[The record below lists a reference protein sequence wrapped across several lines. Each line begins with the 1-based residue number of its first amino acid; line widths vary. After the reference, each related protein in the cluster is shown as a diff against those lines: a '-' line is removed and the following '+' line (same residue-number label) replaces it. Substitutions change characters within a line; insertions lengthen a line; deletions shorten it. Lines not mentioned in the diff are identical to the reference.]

1 MTAKRYD
8 RVKSKLLKD
17 AADEIARNYET
28 NQNFFPHY
36 LGRNRDQRDS
46 FKELLILTNSLLI
59 SQWSESHTIH
69 LINLFDFYFFTLE
82 NYPRVFNESI
92 NVLSSVYPFVLLHER
107 EMDYPD
113 TDRKR
118 IERLSKGTGSTVIP
132 ETENQFITK
141 IHDTTKTKDKKNFD
155 KIEQQLNRLLLLYHY
170 VRVMREKDFANI
182 ELNMNRI
189 KEFENFFLKFR
200 DSINKQREKSGKNKI
215 TDDEI
220 FQLMEKQGLGKE
232 ETIIYR
238 IKRIRET
245 GSTKKINFQTKKDAE
260 DALRIYEEFGDEIIR
275 LLKTNITQKNIVDRI
290 KRKTRINRELIAVVV
305 VRINELN
312 NIDK

>member
-8 RVKSKLLKD
+8 KAKSKLLKD
-17 AADEIARNYET
+17 AADEIARNFET

-36 LGRNRDQRDS
+36 LERNRDQRDS
-46 FKELLILTNSLLI
+46 FKELLIITNTLLI
-59 SQWSESHTIH
+59 SQWSENHTIH

-82 NYPRVFNESI
+82 NYPRFFNESI
-92 NVLSSVYPFVLLHER
+92 NALSSVYPFVLLQDR
-107 EMDYPD
+107 EPDYPN

-118 IERLSKGTGSTVIP
+118 IWRINKGPGLTVIP
-132 ETENQFITK
+132 ESENQFITK
-141 IHDTTKTKDKKNFD
+141 IHDSTKTKEKENFD
-155 KIEQQLNRLLLLYHY
+155 KIEQQLKRLLLLYHY
-170 VRVMREKDFANI
+170 VKGMREKDFANI

-238 IKRIRET
+238 IKRVRET
-245 GSTKKINFQTKKDAE
+245 GSKKTVNTQTKKDAE
-260 DALRIYEEFGDEIIR
+260 VGLRIFDEIMEMIEANIHPTKILNR
-275 LLKTNITQKNIVDRI
+275 LKKKN
-290 KRKTRINRELIAVVV
+290 NYNPELIEFA
-305 VRINELN
+305 IAA
-312 NIDK
+312 IDGLVNKDK

>member
-8 RVKSKLLKD
+8 KAKSILLKD

-36 LGRNRDQRDS
+36 LERNRDQRDS

-59 SQWSESHTIH
+59 SQWSENHTIH

-92 NVLSSVYPFVLLHER
+92 NVLSSVYPFVLLHDR
-107 EMDYPD
+107 EPDYPN

-118 IERLSKGTGSTVIP
+118 IWRINKKPGLIVIP
-132 ETENQFITK
+132 ESENQFINK
-141 IHDTTKTKDKKNFD
+141 IHDSTKPKDKVNFD
-155 KIEQQLNRLLLLYHY
+155 KIEQQLKRLLLLYHY
-170 VRVMREKDFANI
+170 VKGVREKDFANI
-182 ELNMNRI
+182 ELNMSRI
-189 KEFENFFLKFR
+189 SAFESFFLILR
-200 DSINKQREKSGKNKI
+200 DSINKQREKLGKIKI

-238 IKRIRET
+238 IKRFRET
-245 GSTKKINFQTKKDAE
+245 GSKKTVDTQTKKDAE

-275 LLKTNITQKNIVDRI
+275 LLKINVTQKNIVDRI
-290 KRKTRINRELIAVVV
+290 KRKTKLNRELIEVAVNT
-305 VRINELN
+305 IANLLTNE
-312 NIDK
+312 K

>member
-118 IERLSKGTGSTVIP
+118 KERLSKGTGSTVIP

-141 IHDTTKTKDKKNFD
+141 ILDTIKTKDNENFD
-155 KIEQQLNRLLLLYHY
+155 RTEQQLKRLLLLYYY
-170 VRVMREKDFANI
+170 VKGMREKDFAVI
-182 ELNMNRI
+182 ELNMTRI
-189 KEFENFFLKFR
+189 KEFENFFLRFR
-200 DSINKQREKSGKNKI
+200 DTINKQREKLGKNKI

-238 IKRIRET
+238 IKRVRET
-245 GSTKKINFQTKKDAE
+245 GSKKTVNKQTKKE
-260 DALRIYEEFGDEIIR
+260 VEEGLRIYDEIIEMVESNSKFYKIRKR
-275 LLKTNITQKNIVDRI
+275 LM
-290 KRKTRINRELIAVVV
+290 KRSSYKPELIEFTIAAIDEL
-305 VRINELN
+305 INK
-312 NIDK
+312 DK